1 VRQSLSAV
9 GLTASAGRVRPGWPR
24 KGLAHLYP
32 LGRVGEPEDV
42 AAAVA
47 FLASS
52 DAAWITGHTLPVD
65 GGLLAGPRTL

>member
-1 VRQSLSAV
+1 
-9 GLTASAGRVRPGWPR
+9 
-24 KGLAHLYP
+24 LYP

-42 AAAVA
+42 AGAVA

-65 GGLLAGPRTL
+65 GGLLTGGSGRMEMR

>member
-1 VRQSLSAV
+1 V
-9 GLTASAGRVRPGWPR
+9 GADRFR
-24 KGLAHLYP
+24 HLYL

-47 FLASS
+47 LLASS

-65 GGLLAGPRTL
+65 GGLMTGARPEFQGDWLP